1 MKKYVWLAVGTA
13 VALAAA
19 LLLRQGLSPKTES
32 VELVT
37 VESSSVRQT
46 VECTGKVASADVA
59 EVFVDVPCIAQTVFV
74 SEGQYV
80 EAGDVLFTVDKEA
93 TQQVLAQ
100 LGGAVSGSAPT
111 QVTAPVS
118 GVVSGLSVSE
128 GQVASNLEPCAVISS
143 GNTVHIAVVV
153 RERYVSRIALGQEV
167 EISGVAFAKER
178 YHGTVTHIASSAHQ
192 EYIGTSSE
200 TVVDAVVTLREEE
213 LDDSLRAG
221 LNARARVLVNV
232 IEEALLVPYTC
243 IAQDDEGNEYIYVYN
258 EKDNTVSRVVP
269 EFGEECEEGVL
280 VVSGLA
286 SGARI
291 VQEPERLSG
300 ERLAVQVE

>member
-46 VECTGKVASADVA
+46 VECTGKVASADAA
-59 EVFVDVPCIAQTVFV
+59 EVFVEVPCIAQTVFV

-118 GVVSGLSVSE
+118 GSATAMPSAGFSPEKVTELLALAPEVTSLDIPVGDKGEDTIGTLLPAEEGYEPQAELIRRELKNLLDELMTQLSERQRTVLRLHFGMEDGVCRSLSEIAAVLEVS
-128 GQVASNLEPCAVISS
+128 
-143 GNTVHIAVVV
+143 
-153 RERYVSRIALGQEV
+153 
-167 EISGVAFAKER
+167 KER
-178 YHGTVTHIASSAHQ
+178 VRQIERQAMDILQKNG
-192 EYIGTSSE
+192 E
-200 TVVDAVVTLREEE
+200 
-213 LDDSLRAG
+213 SLG
-221 LNARARVLVNV
+221 LEDFL
-232 IEEALLVPYTC
+232 
-243 IAQDDEGNEYIYVYN
+243 NE
-258 EKDNTVSRVVP
+258 
-269 EFGEECEEGVL
+269 
-280 VVSGLA
+280 
-286 SGARI
+286 
-291 VQEPERLSG
+291 
-300 ERLAVQVE
+300 